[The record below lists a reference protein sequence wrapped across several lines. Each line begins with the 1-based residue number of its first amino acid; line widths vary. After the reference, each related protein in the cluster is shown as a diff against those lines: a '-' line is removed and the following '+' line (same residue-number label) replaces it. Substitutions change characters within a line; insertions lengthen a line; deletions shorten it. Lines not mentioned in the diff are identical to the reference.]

1 MASVRIGGNLTALS
15 ENADSPN
22 ITTGIIGTKVVRTY
36 NIDYTSALTVV
47 AALTY
52 GTGDADYS
60 NSKLRESN
68 IRNVGPKNAVVT
80 LTYVPNEW
88 ESSDQ
93 PESLPPVG
101 TITKEIDANP
111 ILLPLIDN
119 DNVTS
124 QDIDQ
129 GRNIGIGALQGIDG
143 FLSPQPIYIR
153 TEILDAGTYTFSE
166 ANAITNVAKIFTT
179 AQMST
184 AGLSGATDGLWLKVG
199 LRVRTVGDKYEKTE
213 RWQYAEKGWNAALYG
228 AAT

>member
-1 MASVRIGGNLTALS
+1 MASVRIGSSLSALS
-15 ENADSPN
+15 ELPDSPS
-22 ITTGIIGTKVVRTY
+22 ITTSTIGTKVVRTY
-36 NIDYTSALTVV
+36 NIDYASAQTVV
-47 AALTY
+47 GALSY
-52 GTGDADYS
+52 GDADADYS
-60 NSKLRESN
+60 DSKLRESN
-68 IRNVGPKNAVVT
+68 IRNVGPTNAIVT

-88 ESSDQ
+88 EANEP

-153 TEILDAGTYTFSE
+153 TEILGTYTFSE
-166 ANAITNVAKIFTT
+166 ANAITNVAKIFTS